1 MADAPELTPIAPEE
15 GGSIPPKTTPFAA
28 DQLAAAVPPAPA
40 APAAKTIHL
49 KPVIR
54 RPTIHKPVV
63 GGARPPVAPAAAP
76 APAAPAAKSSTQNLK
91 SVTGP
96 IPAQAV
102 LRKTG
107 IIAEGIITPA
117 QQQAAKSKTSR
128 ISLESAIGV
137 APVKETSAA
146 PLKTIKL
153 RRPTDIPKP
162 APFKP
167 IAPAAPAAAAEPPP
181 VAPLDDIPPA
191 VPAADAAEPEAATTT
206 QKRTLKLH
214 RPGMGLKKPSMGP
227 AVAPAAPAAD
237 GGVADIADIPDIPG
251 MPMETVSAPAKSAGV
266 PSWFAAMSLVASIAV
281 LFALGGLLYFLWM
294 DGNAPEGAGT
304 DPNSPY
310 VVSF

>member
-15 GGSIPPKTTPFAA
+15 GGQIPPKTTPFAA
-28 DQLAAAVPPAPA
+28 DQIAAAVPPAPVA

-49 KPVIR
+49 KSVIR

-63 GGARPPVAPAAAP
+63 GGARPPVVPAAAP

-153 RRPTDIPKP
+153 RRPTDINKP

-181 VAPLDDIPPA
+181 VAPLDDVPPA
-191 VPAADAAEPEAATTT
+191 APAEAAAPEAATTT

-214 RPGMGLKKPSMGP
+214 RPTMGGAKPAMGP
-227 AVAPAAPAAD
+227 ASAAPAAD

-281 LFALGGLLYFLWM
+281 LFALGGLLYFLWS

>member
-40 APAAKTIHL
+40 AAPAAKTIHL

-63 GGARPPVAPAAAP
+63 GGARPPSAPAAAP
-76 APAAPAAKSSTQNLK
+76 APATPAAKSSTQNLK

-153 RRPTDIPKP
+153 RRPTDIKP

-181 VAPLDDIPPA
+181 VAPLDDVPPA
-191 VPAADAAEPEAATTT
+191 APATEPESSTTT

-227 AVAPAAPAAD
+227 AAAPAAPAAD

-251 MPMETVSAPAKSAGV
+251 MPMETVSAPSSAKSAGV

-281 LFALGGLLYFLWM
+281 LFALGGLLYFLWS
-294 DGNAPEGAGT
+294 DGVAPEGAGV
-304 DPNSPY
+304 DANSPY

>member
-28 DQLAAAVPPAPA
+28 DQIAAAVPPATAA

-63 GGARPPVAPAAAP
+63 GGARPPAAPAAAP

-137 APVKETSAA
+137 APVKETAAA

-153 RRPTDIPKP
+153 RRPTDIKP
-162 APFKP
+162 PPFKP
-167 IAPAAPAAAAEPPP
+167 IAPAAPAVVAEPPP
-181 VAPLDDIPPA
+181 VAPLDDVPPA
-191 VPAADAAEPEAATTT
+191 APAEAVAPEATTT
-206 QKRTLKLH
+206 QKRTLRLH
-214 RPGMGLKKPSMGP
+214 RPTMGGGRPAMGP
-227 AVAPAAPAAD
+227 APAAPAAD
-237 GGVADIADIPDIPG
+237 GGVADISDIPDIPG
-251 MPMETVSAPAKSAGV
+251 MPMESVSASAKSAGV
-266 PSWFAAMSLVASIAV
+266 PSWCAAMSFVASIAV
-281 LFALGGLLYFLWM
+281 LFALGGLLYFLWS
-294 DGNAPEGAGT
+294 DGNAPDGAGT

-310 VVSF
+310 VVSL

>member
-15 GGSIPPKTTPFAA
+15 GGQIPPKTTPFAA
-28 DQLAAAVPPAPA
+28 DQIAAAVPPAPAA

-153 RRPTDIPKP
+153 RRPTDINKP

-181 VAPLDDIPPA
+181 VAPLDDVPPA
-191 VPAADAAEPEAATTT
+191 ATAEAAAPEAATTT

-214 RPGMGLKKPSMGP
+214 RPTMGGGKPAMGP
-227 AVAPAAPAAD
+227 APAAPAAD

-281 LFALGGLLYFLWM
+281 LFALGGLLYFLWS